1 MVIAVFLV
9 EMGKYGINHLTNVHA
24 LKILIGMDLFALLVH
39 QVKYGI
45 VDFLHVYVLQILN
58 GMDLIV

>member
-1 MVIAVFLV
+1 
-9 EMGKYGINHLTNVHA
+9 MGKYGIKHQINVLA
-24 LKILIGMDLFALLVH
+24 LKLLIGMDLFVFLAL

-45 VDFLHVYVLQILN
+45 VDFLHVCALPILN